1 MQNALA
7 YYSTK
12 LIAAVNFA
20 PILDIGMEEKIMEEI
35 RFTIED
41 MKERSEEGKL
51 LLCGLDKY
59 FDLVSSNIIKLFLC
73 LDRVFVP
80 VNLLWHSL
88 LFAGKAKAYLSG
100 TF

>member
-1 MQNALA
+1 
-7 YYSTK
+7 
-12 LIAAVNFA
+12 
-20 PILDIGMEEKIMEEI
+20 MEEI

-73 LDRVFVP
+73 
-80 VNLLWHSL
+80 
-88 LFAGKAKAYLSG
+88 
-100 TF
+100 

>member
-1 MQNALA
+1 VQNALA
-7 YYSTK
+7 YHSKK

-20 PILDIGMEEKIMEEI
+20 SILATGMEEKIMEEI

-59 FDLVSSNIIKLFLC
+59 FDLVFINVIKLFKSVIYDFL
-73 LDRVFVP
+73 
-80 VNLLWHSL
+80 
-88 LFAGKAKAYLSG
+88 
-100 TF
+100 

>member
-7 YYSTK
+7 YYSTTI
-12 LIAAVNFA
+12 IAAVNFV
-20 PILDIGMEEKIMEEI
+20 PILDIGMEERIMEEI

-59 FDLVSSNIIKLFLC
+59 FDLVSSNIIKLFKSIIYDFL
-73 LDRVFVP
+73 
-80 VNLLWHSL
+80 
-88 LFAGKAKAYLSG
+88 
-100 TF
+100 